1 MAKAIFEVLFRV
13 IVSLTNVFLAP
24 INALLVNF
32 FPDTSNLINTFNNNI
47 TLYIGNNLAYFSS
60 MLPPTTRGLIIFY
73 LTFLISYYTISF
85 SIHGILKIVRIIKAV
100 KIW

>member
-1 MAKAIFEVLFRV
+1 MAKAIFEVFFKV
-13 IVSLTNVFLAP
+13 IVALTNVFLLP

-32 FPDTSNLINTFNNNI
+32 FPDTTNLINTFNNNV

-60 MLPPTTRGLIIFY
+60 LIPPTSRSFIVFY

-85 SIHGILKIVRIIKAV
+85 TIHGILKIVRIIKAI